1 MGILLSKW
9 WPSVLSIFGEPL
21 QCLERLHELQWCAA
35 APTYA
40 GHTVEGELEELV
52 FIPENELT
60 EL

>member
-1 MGILLSKW
+1 MR
-9 WPSVLSIFGEPL
+9 SIFGEPL